1 MKNKVYLSSYV
12 LYQSFIIY
20 QDVSDMTSQ
29 LTDLDLREPPS
40 AGNSRSGGRGR
51 GRGSTRL
58 DEELHSST
66 FSESTS
72 VLERSSSSNATP
84 KNSGSGGDSGKTQ
97 KSTDSEGT
105 ERNFLRE
112 QKRQLQNCLQIV
124 PKQAAGRNGQR
135 IQISSNFYKTRQA
148 HT

>member
-12 LYQSFIIY
+12 LYESFIIY

-29 LTDLDLREPPS
+29 LTDLDLREPPTT
-40 AGNSRSGGRGR
+40 ASRSGGRGR

-112 QKRQLQNCLQIV
+112 QKRKMQNCLELV